1 MRRTVLVLVLAL
13 VALAQGCI
21 SKSEV
26 RADAR
31 AWRAYMTATVP
42 DLETLY
48 GGTREPSRSMR
59 LKTIRDAEAALRA
72 FEVRAGIAEV
82 AS

>member
-1 MRRTVLVLVLAL
+1 MRALTLVLVFIL
-13 VALAQGCI
+13 VPSCL

-26 RADAR
+26 RQDAR
-31 AWRAYMTATVP
+31 AWRAYMTATSP

-48 GGTREPSRSMR
+48 GGMREPSRSIR
-59 LKTIRDAEAALRA
+59 LKAIRDASDALAA
-72 FEVRAGIAEV
+72 FEKRAGIAEV